1 MINTILLDM
10 DGTLLPV
17 DNETFTHT
25 YFKLL
30 CAKLMPYGYQPAD
43 IVRGLRSGMVA
54 MVKNDGT
61 RTNREAFWDDFSKTL
76 GEDVRKMEPV
86 CDEFYGN
93 EFNKAKDI
101 LGLNVDRRPLI
112 ELLHSKGYRVVL
124 ANNPML
130 PPPGTNSR

>member
-54 MVKNDGT
+54 MVKNP
-61 RTNREAFWDDFSKTL
+61 S
-76 GEDVRKMEPV
+76 
-86 CDEFYGN
+86 C
-93 EFNKAKDI
+93 AK
-101 LGLNVDRRPLI
+101 L
-112 ELLHSKGYRVVL
+112 
-124 ANNPML
+124 
-130 PPPGTNSR
+130 T